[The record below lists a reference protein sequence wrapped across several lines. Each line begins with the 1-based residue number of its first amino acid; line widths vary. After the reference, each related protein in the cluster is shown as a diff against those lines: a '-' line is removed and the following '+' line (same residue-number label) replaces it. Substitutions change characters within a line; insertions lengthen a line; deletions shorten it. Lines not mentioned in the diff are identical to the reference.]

1 MFGEQQ
7 IDRFGRIID
16 IDRNKGKLNIIE
28 QEFKSAERA
37 EQQRQREEEEGRVR
51 WGSDRASCSI
61 ANFVNFSLLES
72 AHD

>member
-37 EQQRQREEEEGRVR
+37 EQQRQREEEEARVR

-61 ANFVNFSLLES
+61 ANFVIFLW
-72 AHD
+72 